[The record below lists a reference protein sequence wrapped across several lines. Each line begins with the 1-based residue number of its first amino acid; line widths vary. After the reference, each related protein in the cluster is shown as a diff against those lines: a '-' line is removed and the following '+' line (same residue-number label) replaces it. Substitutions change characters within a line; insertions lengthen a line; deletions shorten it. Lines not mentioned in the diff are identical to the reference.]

1 MNSEIDKI
9 EHSSS
14 LLNKKWKLIDYDER
28 NASYLSQKFELSS
41 MVGKLLSIRHINE
54 ENINFYLNLD
64 INQHIP
70 NPNKIKNMGLAT
82 SRVVEAIK
90 KKSKNWNNSRL

>member
-28 NASYLSQKFELSS
+28 NASYLSQKFELPS
-41 MVGKLLSIRHINE
+41 MVGKLLTIRNVNE
-54 ENINFYLNLD
+54 ENIDFYLSPD

-70 NPNKIKNMGLAT
+70 NPNNIKDMTLAT
-82 SRVVEAIK
+82 LRVVEAIK
-90 KKSKNWNNSRL
+90 KIKKLE